1 MHMWQ
6 NSPRKKS
13 FSVAW
18 ISKTDRHYPDHVRSF
33 LTITTTEKGEP
44 RVFYEVAVDPD
55 RSGTFNRN
63 RPNWLTQNVP
73 DDKIKDCM
81 NILGYRLKN
90 DDSDLNEWE
99 FVAKTPPERH
109 MIENRLLSLY

>member
-1 MHMWQ
+1 
-6 NSPRKKS
+6 
-13 FSVAW
+13 
-18 ISKTDRHYPDHVRSF
+18 
-33 LTITTTEKGEP
+33 
-44 RVFYEVAVDPD
+44 
-55 RSGTFNRN
+55 
-63 RPNWLTQNVP
+63 
-73 DDKIKDCM
+73 M